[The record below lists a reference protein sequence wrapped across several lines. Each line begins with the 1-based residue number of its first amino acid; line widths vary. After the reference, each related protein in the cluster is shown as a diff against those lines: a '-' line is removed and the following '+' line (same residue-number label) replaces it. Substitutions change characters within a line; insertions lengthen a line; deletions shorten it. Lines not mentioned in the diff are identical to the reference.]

1 VTRVT
6 RVTRVTL
13 VTLVALAA
21 AWYPAD
27 SRADSTDNADK
38 TYGFFKFGGDMRG
51 RFEMFRF
58 SEDETG
64 AKKDTRGRIRYR
76 FRFDG
81 DIKINPY
88 AKFHFRI
95 VSGNDSRSGNQTLG
109 DPVDFGPNSI
119 GIRRA
124 MMVLAPWSDGKLP
137 NGKGH
142 WEFHF
147 GRVKN
152 PYVWKK
158 RGQDKML
165 WDNDIAL
172 AGVSTV
178 FDHQLGE
185 PTRLFFN
192 TGYYVVDENS
202 SGNDPYLVAAQLGIT
217 GTGDGTQA
225 GIRGSFYYFAELD
238 SNFVQRGVDGSI
250 KDGAATN
257 SGGNIPDGLTGDPAG
272 GELQV
277 VEAQAY
283 LKIRIGSVPLTAFT
297 GYSQNL
303 GAEASQL
310 YPGVG
315 KENVAY
321 NIGLEGGNKRSAIK
335 LGTAWFHI
343 EANAFPS
350 QFIDSDFLD
359 GHTNRQGLLVYFQRQ
374 ILKNTDFNIQLF
386 HSDAIETGSS
396 GLDPSVANSER
407 VRLQVDLLYRF

>member
-1 VTRVT
+1 MKRRHILLTRVAL
-6 RVTRVTL
+6 VTFVTL
-13 VTLVALAA
+13 GALAA

-27 SRADSTDNADK
+27 SRADTTDK

-124 MMVLAPWSDGKLP
+124 MMVLTPWSDGKLP
-137 NGKGH
+137 DGKGH
-142 WEFHF
+142 WAFQF

-192 TGYYVVDENS
+192 TGYYAVDENS
-202 SGNDPYLVAAQLGIT
+202 TGADP
-217 GTGDGTQA
+217 
-225 GIRGSFYYFAELD
+225 
-238 SNFVQRGVDGSI
+238 
-250 KDGAATN
+250 
-257 SGGNIPDGLTGDPAG
+257 
-272 GELQV
+272 
-277 VEAQAY
+277 
-283 LKIRIGSVPLTAFT
+283 
-297 GYSQNL
+297 
-303 GAEASQL
+303 
-310 YPGVG
+310 
-315 KENVAY
+315 
-321 NIGLEGGNKRSAIK
+321 
-335 LGTAWFHI
+335 
-343 EANAFPS
+343 
-350 QFIDSDFLD
+350 
-359 GHTNRQGLLVYFQRQ
+359 
-374 ILKNTDFNIQLF
+374 
-386 HSDAIETGSS
+386 
-396 GLDPSVANSER
+396 
-407 VRLQVDLLYRF
+407 